1 MLWVE
6 CRGGNCFLRTVS
18 PSERSQEGGVIIIHI
33 CRKYFPA
40 ERDVPTYGCV
50 VVEPDVLR
58 WKSPLP
64 DDELIKGARD
74 VVPVRSAGAGPDDE
88 VRVGVA
94 VVLGDVAARNVT
106 ISERPVDVDLQTVL
120 FSPGEEDVR
129 PVRPCKRNDVTDLHH
144 LQKNSEF

>member
-1 MLWVE
+1 M
-6 CRGGNCFLRTVS
+6 
-18 PSERSQEGGVIIIHI
+18 
-33 CRKYFPA
+33 
-40 ERDVPTYGCV
+40 
-50 VVEPDVLR
+50 
-58 WKSPLP
+58 
-64 DDELIKGARD
+64 
-74 VVPVRSAGAGPDDE
+74 PVRSAGAGPDDE